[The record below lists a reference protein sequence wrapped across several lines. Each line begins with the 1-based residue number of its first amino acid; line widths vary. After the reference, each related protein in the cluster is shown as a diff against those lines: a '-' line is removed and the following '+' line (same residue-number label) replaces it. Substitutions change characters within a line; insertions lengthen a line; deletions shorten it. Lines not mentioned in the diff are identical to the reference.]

1 MELVQLILLIF
12 FFIFLSGVMAL
23 TDAAVLSV
31 SAAEIETM
39 VKRRKRGAAA
49 LKKVYDHIT
58 RGVVVIVAFTNT
70 VNVFGPIIVGQKAVD
85 IYGDPI
91 IGIITA
97 VLTFGTIIFSEIIPK
112 SLGVHY
118 APKISRAAAPLIL
131 VFTNV
136 LFPLVVLLEIIS
148 KLMQRGTRR
157 VGTEEQI
164 RSLVRLGSA
173 SGYIAKEEDKIIHRV
188 FVLNDRTAGEMM
200 TPFGRAAVLDRSTRI
215 KDAVTFIRD
224 KRYSRY
230 PVVEEA
236 DGKSGRAGEKRGI
249 VGTVLAADIFEHAL
263 FEERG
268 STVGD
273 IMSPPIFV
281 DAAETADDIMLQ
293 FKRERKH
300 MAIVRRGVTP
310 FGVVTFED
318 ILEELVGE
326 IEDERD

>member
-1 MELVQLILLIF
+1 MELLQLILLVV
-12 FFIFLSGVMAL
+12 FFILLSGVMAL

-31 SAAEIETM
+31 SVAEIETM

-49 LKKVYDHIT
+49 LKKVYKHIT

-70 VNVFGPIIVGQKAVD
+70 VNVFGPIIVGQKAVE
-85 IYGDPI
+85 IYGDPV
-91 IGIITA
+91 IGAITA

-118 APKISRAAAPLIL
+118 APKISRGAAPLIL
-131 VFTNV
+131 AFTYA
-136 LFPLVVLLEIIS
+136 LFPLVVLLELVS

-200 TPFGRAAVLDRSTRI
+200 TPLDKAAVLDASARI
-215 KDAVTFIRD
+215 KDAAAFIRE

-230 PVVEEA
+230 PVVE
-236 DGKSGRAGEKRGI
+236 GPGGTGNI
-249 VGTVLAADIFEHAL
+249 LGTVLAADIFERAL
-263 FEERG
+263 FEGRG
-268 STVGD
+268 GTVGG
-273 IMSPPIFV
+273 IMTPSILV
-281 DAAETADDIMLQ
+281 DAADTADAVMLR

-300 MAIVRRGVTP
+300 MAVVRRGGTP
-310 FGVVTFED
+310 VGIVTFED